1 MNGVVIVAA
10 GTGSRMNM
18 GINKQFIKLEGKEII
33 AYTIE
38 KFYNNSNIEDIVVVV
53 KEDESEF
60 FKKEI
65 LDKYNFKNVK
75 IAYGGKERQDS
86 VYNGL
91 KLLDEKCDVVLIHDG
106 ARPFVSD
113 KIIDKSIEEAK
124 EHKAIVVGVPVK
136 DTIKVI
142 DNDKNDVHKLVEGR
156 KLIIGGVN
164 VPHEKG
170 LLGHSDA
177 DVLIHAVMDS
187 ILGALALGDIGK
199 HFPDTDEKY
208 KGADSMKLL
217 EFVYNLINEKGYG
230 IGNIDCTIIAQSPKM
245 APHIQNMRENIA
257 KALNTSIENITV
269 KATTEEGRGFT
280 GAKEGIAAQSICL
293 LVKVDK

>member
-10 GTGSRMNM
+10 GTGSRMKM

-65 LDKYNFKNVK
+65 LDKYNFKNIK

-91 KLLDEKCDVVLIHDG
+91 KLLDKKCDVVLIHDG

-113 KIIDKSIEEAK
+113 KIIDNCIEEVK

-142 DNDKNDVHKLVEGR
+142 DNDKNIVDTPNRSVLWAVQTPQTFDYNILLDAYKDAFKSGFYGTDDAMLVER
-156 KLIIGGVN
+156 IGYKVKMVEGSYNNIKITTKEDLSV
-164 VPHEKG
+164 G
-170 LLGHSDA
+170 SQ
-177 DVLIHAVMDS
+177 
-187 ILGALALGDIGK
+187 ILK
-199 HFPDTDEKY
+199 
-208 KGADSMKLL
+208 
-217 EFVYNLINEKGYG
+217 
-230 IGNIDCTIIAQSPKM
+230 
-245 APHIQNMRENIA
+245 IQ
-257 KALNTSIENITV
+257 
-269 KATTEEGRGFT
+269 
-280 GAKEGIAAQSICL
+280 
-293 LVKVDK
+293 D

>member
-38 KFYNNSNIEDIVVVV
+38 KFYKNSNIEDIVVVV

-142 DNDKNDVHKLVEGR
+142 DNDKNIVDTPNRSVLWAVQTPQTFDYNILIDAYKDAFKNKFYGTDDAMLVER
-156 KLIIGGVN
+156 IGYKVKMLEGSYN
-164 VPHEKG
+164 NIKITTQEDLNIG
-170 LLGHSDA
+170 SQ
-177 DVLIHAVMDS
+177 
-187 ILGALALGDIGK
+187 ILRVQD
-199 HFPDTDEKY
+199 
-208 KGADSMKLL
+208 
-217 EFVYNLINEKGYG
+217 
-230 IGNIDCTIIAQSPKM
+230 
-245 APHIQNMRENIA
+245 
-257 KALNTSIENITV
+257 
-269 KATTEEGRGFT
+269 
-280 GAKEGIAAQSICL
+280 
-293 LVKVDK
+293 

>member
-18 GINKQFIKLEGKEII
+18 GINKQFIKLEEKEII

-65 LDKYNFKNVK
+65 LDKYNFKNIK

-91 KLLDEKCDVVLIHDG
+91 KSLDKKCDIVLIHDG

-113 KIIDKSIEEAK
+113 KIIDNCIEEVK

-142 DNDKNDVHKLVEGR
+142 DNDKNIVDTPNRSVLWAVQTPQTFDYNILLDAYKDAFKSGFYGTDDAMLVER
-156 KLIIGGVN
+156 IGYKVKMVEGSYNNIKITTKEDLSV
-164 VPHEKG
+164 G
-170 LLGHSDA
+170 SQ
-177 DVLIHAVMDS
+177 
-187 ILGALALGDIGK
+187 ILK
-199 HFPDTDEKY
+199 
-208 KGADSMKLL
+208 
-217 EFVYNLINEKGYG
+217 
-230 IGNIDCTIIAQSPKM
+230 
-245 APHIQNMRENIA
+245 IQ
-257 KALNTSIENITV
+257 
-269 KATTEEGRGFT
+269 
-280 GAKEGIAAQSICL
+280 
-293 LVKVDK
+293 D

>member
-18 GINKQFIKLEGKEII
+18 GINKQFIKLKGKEII

-38 KFYNNSNIEDIVVVV
+38 KFYNNSNIDDIVVVV
-53 KEDESEF
+53 KEDEAEF
-60 FKKEI
+60 FDKEI
-65 LDKYNFKNVK
+65 IEKYNFKNIK

-113 KIIDKSIEEAK
+113 KIIDNSIEKVK

-142 DNDKNDVHKLVEGR
+142 DNDKNIVDTPNRSVLWAVQTPQTFSYKILIDAYEDAFKNSFYGTDDAMLVER
-156 KLIIGGVN
+156 IGYKVKMIEGSYNNIKITTQEDLN
-164 VPHEKG
+164 VSSQ
-170 LLGHSDA
+170 LL
-177 DVLIHAVMDS
+177 
-187 ILGALALGDIGK
+187 
-199 HFPDTDEKY
+199 
-208 KGADSMKLL
+208 
-217 EFVYNLINEKGYG
+217 
-230 IGNIDCTIIAQSPKM
+230 NIQD
-245 APHIQNMRENIA
+245 
-257 KALNTSIENITV
+257 
-269 KATTEEGRGFT
+269 
-280 GAKEGIAAQSICL
+280 
-293 LVKVDK
+293 

>member
-124 EHKAIVVGVPVK
+124 DHKAIVVGVPVK

-142 DNDKNDVHKLVEGR
+142 DNDKNIVDTPNRNVLWAVQTPQTFDYNILIDAYKDAFKNKFYGTDDAMLVER
-156 KLIIGGVN
+156 IGYKVKMLEGSYNNIKITTQEDLN
-164 VPHEKG
+164 VG
-170 LLGHSDA
+170 SQ
-177 DVLIHAVMDS
+177 
-187 ILGALALGDIGK
+187 ILRVQD
-199 HFPDTDEKY
+199 
-208 KGADSMKLL
+208 
-217 EFVYNLINEKGYG
+217 
-230 IGNIDCTIIAQSPKM
+230 
-245 APHIQNMRENIA
+245 
-257 KALNTSIENITV
+257 
-269 KATTEEGRGFT
+269 
-280 GAKEGIAAQSICL
+280 
-293 LVKVDK
+293 

>member
-10 GTGSRMNM
+10 GAGSRMNM

-142 DNDKNDVHKLVEGR
+142 DNDKNIVDTPNRSVLWAVQTPQTFDYNILIDAYKDAFKNKFYGTDDAMLVER
-156 KLIIGGVN
+156 IGYKVKMLEGSYN
-164 VPHEKG
+164 NIKITTQEDLNIG
-170 LLGHSDA
+170 SQ
-177 DVLIHAVMDS
+177 
-187 ILGALALGDIGK
+187 ILRVQD
-199 HFPDTDEKY
+199 
-208 KGADSMKLL
+208 
-217 EFVYNLINEKGYG
+217 
-230 IGNIDCTIIAQSPKM
+230 
-245 APHIQNMRENIA
+245 
-257 KALNTSIENITV
+257 
-269 KATTEEGRGFT
+269 
-280 GAKEGIAAQSICL
+280 
-293 LVKVDK
+293 

>member
-75 IAYGGKERQDS
+75 IAYGGKERHDS

-142 DNDKNDVHKLVEGR
+142 DNDKNIVDTPNRSVLWAVQTPQTFDYNILIDAYKDAFKNKFYGTDDAMLVER
-156 KLIIGGVN
+156 IGYKVKMLEGSYN
-164 VPHEKG
+164 NIKITTQEDLNIG
-170 LLGHSDA
+170 SQ
-177 DVLIHAVMDS
+177 
-187 ILGALALGDIGK
+187 ILRVQD
-199 HFPDTDEKY
+199 
-208 KGADSMKLL
+208 
-217 EFVYNLINEKGYG
+217 
-230 IGNIDCTIIAQSPKM
+230 
-245 APHIQNMRENIA
+245 
-257 KALNTSIENITV
+257 
-269 KATTEEGRGFT
+269 
-280 GAKEGIAAQSICL
+280 
-293 LVKVDK
+293 

>member
-91 KLLDEKCDVVLIHDG
+91 KLLDEKCDVLLIHDG

-142 DNDKNDVHKLVEGR
+142 DNDKNIVDTPNRSVLWAVQTPQTFDYNILIDAYKDAFKNKFYGTDDAMLVER
-156 KLIIGGVN
+156 IGYKVKMLEGSYNNIKITTQEDLN
-164 VPHEKG
+164 VG
-170 LLGHSDA
+170 SQ
-177 DVLIHAVMDS
+177 
-187 ILGALALGDIGK
+187 ILRVQD
-199 HFPDTDEKY
+199 
-208 KGADSMKLL
+208 
-217 EFVYNLINEKGYG
+217 
-230 IGNIDCTIIAQSPKM
+230 
-245 APHIQNMRENIA
+245 
-257 KALNTSIENITV
+257 
-269 KATTEEGRGFT
+269 
-280 GAKEGIAAQSICL
+280 
-293 LVKVDK
+293 

>member
-18 GINKQFIKLEGKEII
+18 GNNKQFIKLEGKEII

-142 DNDKNDVHKLVEGR
+142 DNDKNIVDTPNRSVLWAVQTPQTFDYNILIDAYKDAFKNKFYGTDDAMLVER
-156 KLIIGGVN
+156 IGYKVKMLEGSYNNIKITTQEDLNIV
-164 VPHEKG
+164 
-170 LLGHSDA
+170 SQ
-177 DVLIHAVMDS
+177 
-187 ILGALALGDIGK
+187 ILRVQD
-199 HFPDTDEKY
+199 
-208 KGADSMKLL
+208 
-217 EFVYNLINEKGYG
+217 
-230 IGNIDCTIIAQSPKM
+230 
-245 APHIQNMRENIA
+245 
-257 KALNTSIENITV
+257 
-269 KATTEEGRGFT
+269 
-280 GAKEGIAAQSICL
+280 
-293 LVKVDK
+293 

>member
-91 KLLDEKCDVVLIHDG
+91 KLLDEKCDVVLIYDG

-142 DNDKNDVHKLVEGR
+142 DNDKNIVDTPNRSVLWAVQTPQTFDYNILIDAYKDAFKNKFYGTDDAMLVER
-156 KLIIGGVN
+156 IGYKVKMLEGSYN
-164 VPHEKG
+164 NIKITTQEDLNIG
-170 LLGHSDA
+170 SQ
-177 DVLIHAVMDS
+177 
-187 ILGALALGDIGK
+187 ILRVQD
-199 HFPDTDEKY
+199 
-208 KGADSMKLL
+208 
-217 EFVYNLINEKGYG
+217 
-230 IGNIDCTIIAQSPKM
+230 
-245 APHIQNMRENIA
+245 
-257 KALNTSIENITV
+257 
-269 KATTEEGRGFT
+269 
-280 GAKEGIAAQSICL
+280 
-293 LVKVDK
+293 

>member
-142 DNDKNDVHKLVEGR
+142 DNDKNIVDTPNRSVLWAVQTPQTFDYNILIDAYKDAFKNKFYGTDDAMLVER
-156 KLIIGGVN
+156 IGDKVKMVEGSYN
-164 VPHEKG
+164 NIKITTQEDLNIG
-170 LLGHSDA
+170 SQ
-177 DVLIHAVMDS
+177 
-187 ILGALALGDIGK
+187 ILRVQD
-199 HFPDTDEKY
+199 
-208 KGADSMKLL
+208 
-217 EFVYNLINEKGYG
+217 
-230 IGNIDCTIIAQSPKM
+230 
-245 APHIQNMRENIA
+245 
-257 KALNTSIENITV
+257 
-269 KATTEEGRGFT
+269 
-280 GAKEGIAAQSICL
+280 
-293 LVKVDK
+293 

>member
-142 DNDKNDVHKLVEGR
+142 DNDKNIVDTPNRSVLWAVQTPQTFDYNILIDAYKDAFKNKFYGTDDAMLVERVGY
-156 KLIIGGVN
+156 KVKMLEGSYNNIKITTQEDLN
-164 VPHEKG
+164 VG
-170 LLGHSDA
+170 SQ
-177 DVLIHAVMDS
+177 
-187 ILGALALGDIGK
+187 ILRVQD
-199 HFPDTDEKY
+199 
-208 KGADSMKLL
+208 
-217 EFVYNLINEKGYG
+217 
-230 IGNIDCTIIAQSPKM
+230 
-245 APHIQNMRENIA
+245 
-257 KALNTSIENITV
+257 
-269 KATTEEGRGFT
+269 
-280 GAKEGIAAQSICL
+280 
-293 LVKVDK
+293 

>member
-10 GTGSRMNM
+10 GTGSRMKM
-18 GINKQFIKLEGKEII
+18 GINKQFIKLEEKEII

-65 LDKYNFKNVK
+65 LDKYNFKNIK

-91 KLLDEKCDVVLIHDG
+91 KSLDKKCDIVLIHDG

-113 KIIDKSIEEAK
+113 KIIDNCIEEVK

-142 DNDKNDVHKLVEGR
+142 DNDKNIVDTPNRSVLWAVQTPQTFDYNILLDAYKDAFKSGFYGTDDAMLVER
-156 KLIIGGVN
+156 IGYKVKMVEGSYNNIKITTKEDLSV
-164 VPHEKG
+164 G
-170 LLGHSDA
+170 SQ
-177 DVLIHAVMDS
+177 
-187 ILGALALGDIGK
+187 ILK
-199 HFPDTDEKY
+199 
-208 KGADSMKLL
+208 
-217 EFVYNLINEKGYG
+217 
-230 IGNIDCTIIAQSPKM
+230 
-245 APHIQNMRENIA
+245 IQ
-257 KALNTSIENITV
+257 
-269 KATTEEGRGFT
+269 
-280 GAKEGIAAQSICL
+280 
-293 LVKVDK
+293 D

>member
-53 KEDESEF
+53 KEDEFEF
-60 FKKEI
+60 FKEEI
-65 LDKYNFKNVK
+65 LDEYNFKNIK

-142 DNDKNDVHKLVEGR
+142 DNDKNIVDTPNRSVLWAVQTPQTFDYNILIDAYKDAFKNKFYGTDDAMLVER
-156 KLIIGGVN
+156 IGYKVKMLEGSYNNIKITTQEDLN
-164 VPHEKG
+164 VG
-170 LLGHSDA
+170 SQ
-177 DVLIHAVMDS
+177 
-187 ILGALALGDIGK
+187 ILRVQD
-199 HFPDTDEKY
+199 
-208 KGADSMKLL
+208 
-217 EFVYNLINEKGYG
+217 
-230 IGNIDCTIIAQSPKM
+230 
-245 APHIQNMRENIA
+245 
-257 KALNTSIENITV
+257 
-269 KATTEEGRGFT
+269 
-280 GAKEGIAAQSICL
+280 
-293 LVKVDK
+293 

>member
-65 LDKYNFKNVK
+65 LGKYNFRNIK

-91 KLLDEKCDVVLIHDG
+91 KLLDEKCDIVLIHDG
-106 ARPFVSD
+106 ARPFISD
-113 KIIDKSIEEAK
+113 KIIDNCIEKAK

-142 DNDKNDVHKLVEGR
+142 DNDKNIVDTPNRSVLWAVQTPQTFDYNILIDAYKDAFKNGFYGTDDAMLVERVG
-156 KLIIGGVN
+156 
-164 VPHEKG
+164 
-170 LLGHSDA
+170 
-177 DVLIHAVMDS
+177 
-187 ILGALALGDIGK
+187 
-199 HFPDTDEKY
+199 Y
-208 KGADSMKLL
+208 K
-217 EFVYNLINEKGYG
+217 
-230 IGNIDCTIIAQSPKM
+230 
-245 APHIQNMRENIA
+245 
-257 KALNTSIENITV
+257 
-269 KATTEEGRGFT
+269 
-280 GAKEGIAAQSICL
+280 
-293 LVKVDK
+293 VKVVEGSYNNIKITTQEDLNVGSQILRVQD

>member
-1 MNGVVIVAA
+1 MNGVVIVAT

-142 DNDKNDVHKLVEGR
+142 DNDKNIVDTPNRSVLWAVQTPQTFDYNILIDAYKDAFKNKFYGTDDAMLVER
-156 KLIIGGVN
+156 IGYKVKMLEGSYN
-164 VPHEKG
+164 NIKITTQEDLNIG
-170 LLGHSDA
+170 SQ
-177 DVLIHAVMDS
+177 
-187 ILGALALGDIGK
+187 ILRVQD
-199 HFPDTDEKY
+199 
-208 KGADSMKLL
+208 
-217 EFVYNLINEKGYG
+217 
-230 IGNIDCTIIAQSPKM
+230 
-245 APHIQNMRENIA
+245 
-257 KALNTSIENITV
+257 
-269 KATTEEGRGFT
+269 
-280 GAKEGIAAQSICL
+280 
-293 LVKVDK
+293 